1 MLIYLEANLHP
12 EGVKPSNLAPNRLSL
27 PGSPIRQ
34 RGTSGTTALPEDT
47 APMLS
52 PIEDRARNKLGLVRR
67 ASSGGLCFIPHL
79 LDSVLDATGA
89 RLFRLRFV
97 DQSAVFFA
105 MGITEIFELA

>member
-1 MLIYLEANLHP
+1 
-12 EGVKPSNLAPNRLSL
+12 
-27 PGSPIRQ
+27 
-34 RGTSGTTALPEDT
+34 
-47 APMLS
+47 
-52 PIEDRARNKLGLVRR
+52 VRR
-67 ASSGGLCFIPHL
+67 ASSGGDCFIPHL